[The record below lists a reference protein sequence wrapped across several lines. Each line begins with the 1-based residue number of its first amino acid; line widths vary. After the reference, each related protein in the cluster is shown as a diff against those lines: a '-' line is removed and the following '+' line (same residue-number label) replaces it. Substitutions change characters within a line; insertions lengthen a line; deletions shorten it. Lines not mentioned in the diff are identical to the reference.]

1 MSFQKDLSKRSLPLK
16 ALGLFFFRCCSSTSL
31 ARAHQSF
38 KRAAWG
44 QRLLVVEMG
53 DFDPFQWSKGWQ
65 LRFPAKGL
73 KNPYTSPSLQ
83 IVYCNLYT
91 YYMLYIAI
99 YVHCVHIHLYRP
111 YPSMSAIYLPKFFF
125 PEVLRNSVW
134 FDGSKC
140 DLDQSDGP
148 LHQQN
153 SMGLSCQLHTVETL
167 GNLLDD
173 RKLTDCFTGYFQEVW
188 TCSWLGQSN
197 SQALLGTDA

>member
-1 MSFQKDLSKRSLPLK
+1 MYILY
-16 ALGLFFFRCCSSTSL
+16 
-31 ARAHQSF
+31 
-38 KRAAWG
+38 
-44 QRLLVVEMG
+44 VVH
-53 DFDPFQWSKGWQ
+53 SYICT
-65 LRFPAKGL
+65 LCT
-73 KNPYTSPSLQ
+73 YTFIPP
-83 IVYCNLYT
+83 VP
-91 YYMLYIAI
+91 I
-99 YVHCVHIHLYRP
+99 YVR
-111 YPSMSAIYLPKFFF
+111 YLSSKVCFFF

-188 TCSWLGQSN
+188 TCGTLCFTPPSSDVGLGNQTRKRCLERTHKEMSPCLGEEYCVQYHWRRTFHSIAVICFMSYSNEACFFVGWL
-197 SQALLGTDA
+197 L

>member
-1 MSFQKDLSKRSLPLK
+1 MTTL
-16 ALGLFFFRCCSSTSL
+16 
-31 ARAHQSF
+31 
-38 KRAAWG
+38 
-44 QRLLVVEMG
+44 
-53 DFDPFQWSKGWQ
+53 
-65 LRFPAKGL
+65 FPAKEPW
-73 KNPYTSPSLQ
+73 NPYTSPSLQ
-83 IVYCNLYT
+83 IVTCNFIYT

-99 YVHCVHIHLYRP
+99 YIYIYTACTHLCP
-111 YPSMSAIYLPKFFF
+111 LFIFQSLFFF

-188 TCSWLGQSN
+188 TCGTLCFTPPSSDVGLGNQTRKRCLERTHKEMSPCLGEEYCVQYHWRRTFHGIAVICFMSYSNEACFFVGWL
-197 SQALLGTDA
+197 L